1 MFKITIT
8 EVSRGKAQIID
19 ILICHKR
26 KEADEFINSYQAE
39 PQQYRPTKGTFYQ
52 FQLI

>member
-8 EVSRGKAQIID
+8 QVKRGKELIID
-19 ILICHKR
+19 VLLCQTRKR
-26 KEADEFINSYQAE
+26 ADEFINSYQAE
-39 PQQYRPTKGTFYQ
+39 PQQYRPAKGTFYQ

>member
-8 EVSRGKAQIID
+8 QVSRGKELIID
-19 ILICHKR
+19 LLVCNTRKR
-26 KEADEFINSYQAE
+26 ADEFINSHQAE
-39 PQQYRPTKGTFYQ
+39 PQQYRPTKGVFYQ